1 MQDAGCDENI
11 VFGYVKFVTLIKF
24 VHLWVSL
31 PEIYVVWVFAKVPN
45 KFMSHTPYSDQNSP
59 YNGRNTKQLLQ
70 SGNNGGNMI
79 IEGKT
84 TESLISV
91 HKVIT
96 IDNKS
101 DIIRQYGQYNH
112 ID

>member
-1 MQDAGCDENI
+1 
-11 VFGYVKFVTLIKF
+11 
-24 VHLWVSL
+24 
-31 PEIYVVWVFAKVPN
+31 
-45 KFMSHTPYSDQNSP
+45 
-59 YNGRNTKQLLQ
+59 
-70 SGNNGGNMI
+70 MI

-112 ID
+112 IDWRQNEYSIHEGDNFLGLCVVVLTL